1 MEKYIAKRILWM
13 IPVILGISFI
23 LFSILEIT
31 PGDPAVMILGENAPQ
46 EKVDMLREEMGL
58 NRPFVQR
65 YVNYV
70 ANALHG
76 DFGSSYRTRLPAF
89 EEVLARFP
97 TTLKL
102 TVGGISL
109 VVILGIPLG
118 IIAAVKQYSVFDNV
132 SMVAA
137 LILNS
142 MPGFWLGIMLILLF
156 SVKLG
161 LLPATGAGDFKSYI
175 LPCMTL
181 AAGMMAS
188 VVRMTRSNMLEVV
201 RQEYIC
207 TARAK
212 GAAEKRIILHHALRN
227 ALLPVVTIVGLNFS
241 SLLGGT
247 LIIET
252 VFNIPGLGALMITA
266 VRSKDI
272 PLVMAGVL
280 FVALLGGFINLLV
293 DVLYVYIDPRL
304 KSQFVK
310 GKR

>member
-1 MEKYIAKRILWM
+1 M

-46 EKVDMLREEMGL
+46 EKVDELRAEMGL
-58 NRPFVQR
+58 DEPFASR
-65 YVNYV
+65 YAKYV
-70 ANALHG
+70 TDALQG
-76 DFGSSYRTRLPAF
+76 DFGSSYRTKLPAF
-89 EEVLARFP
+89 TEILARFP

-102 TVGGISL
+102 TIGGIFL
-109 VVILGIPLG
+109 VILLGIPLG
-118 IIAAVKQYSVFDNV
+118 IISAVRQYSMFDNV
-132 SMVAA
+132 SMVGA

-142 MPGFWLGIMLILLF
+142 MPGFWLGIMLTLLF

-161 LLPATGAGDFKSYI
+161 LLPATGISGWKSYI
-175 LPCMTL
+175 LPCVTL

-188 VVRMTRSNMLEVV
+188 IVRMTRSNMLEVI

-212 GAAEKRIILHHALRN
+212 GAPEERVIMRHALRN
-227 ALLPVVTIVGLNFS
+227 ALLPIVTIIGLNFS

-280 FVALLGGFINLLV
+280 FVALLGGFINLFV

-310 GKR
+310 GKG

>member
-23 LFSILEIT
+23 LFSILEVA
-31 PGDPAVMILGENAPQ
+31 PGDPAVMILGENAPP
-46 EKVDMLREEMGL
+46 EKVDILRQEMGL
-58 NRPFVQR
+58 NQPFAQR

-70 ANALHG
+70 VHALRG
-76 DFGSSYRTRLPAF
+76 DFGSSYRTKLPAF
-89 EEVLARFP
+89 SEVLTRFP

-102 TVGGISL
+102 AVGGITL
-109 VVILGIPLG
+109 VIILGIPLG

-137 LILNS
+137 LVLNS

-156 SVKLG
+156 AVKLG
-161 LLPATGAGDFKSYI
+161 LLPATGAGDWKSYI
-175 LPCMTL
+175 LPCVTL

-188 VVRMTRSNMLEVV
+188 VVRMTRSNMLEVI

-212 GAAEKRIILHHALRN
+212 GASERRIIFHHALRN

-252 VFNIPGLGALMITA
+252 VFNIPGLGALMINA

-293 DVLYVYIDPRL
+293 DVLYVFIDPRL
-304 KSQFVK
+304 KSQFIK

>member
-1 MEKYIAKRILWM
+1 MGRYILKRILWM

-46 EKVDMLREEMGL
+46 EKVDELRAEMGL
-58 NRPFVQR
+58 DEPFASR
-65 YVNYV
+65 YAKYV
-70 ANALHG
+70 TDALQG
-76 DFGSSYRTRLPAF
+76 DFGSSYRTKLPAF
-89 EEVLARFP
+89 TEILARFP

-102 TVGGISL
+102 TIGGIFL
-109 VVILGIPLG
+109 VILLGIPLG
-118 IIAAVKQYSVFDNV
+118 IISAVRQYSMFDNV
-132 SMVAA
+132 SMVGA

-142 MPGFWLGIMLILLF
+142 MPGFWLGIMLTLLF

-161 LLPATGAGDFKSYI
+161 LLPATGISGWKSYI
-175 LPCMTL
+175 LPCVTL

-188 VVRMTRSNMLEVV
+188 IVRMTRSNMLEVI

-212 GAAEKRIILHHALRN
+212 GAPEERVIMRHALRN
-227 ALLPVVTIVGLNFS
+227 ALLPIVTIIGLNFS

-280 FVALLGGFINLLV
+280 FVALLGGFINLFV

-310 GKR
+310 GKG